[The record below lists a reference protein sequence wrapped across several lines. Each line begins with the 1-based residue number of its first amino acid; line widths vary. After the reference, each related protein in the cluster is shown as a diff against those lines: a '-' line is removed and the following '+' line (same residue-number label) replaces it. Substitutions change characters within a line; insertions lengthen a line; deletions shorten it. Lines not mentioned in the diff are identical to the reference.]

1 RPQSARMVLLPA
13 ALLQHEA
20 AALVHQE
27 DREGPVQQAGA
38 MHRGLA
44 LRSGRTVAFV
54 DQDQRLV
61 GVGAG
66 LDARPDA
73 GLGAAHGL
81 TWRMS
86 LTRTALP
93 WERGTSPGALST
105 TSQVMPTIDLMW
117 LRTSVASFAT
127 NGSSDGAGEAS
138 STSRMTASIGPSR
151 VSTI

>member
-1 RPQSARMVLLPA
+1 RMVLLPA

-27 DREGPVQQAGA
+27 DRERPVQQAGA

-54 DQDQRLV
+54 DQDQWLV
-61 GVGAG
+61 GV
-66 LDARPDA
+66 DARLDV

-81 TWRMS
+81 LTCRMS

-138 STSRMTASIGPSR
+138 STSRVTASIAPSR
-151 VSTI
+151 LSTI